1 MICQMQVT
9 KKRAMTKQPFK
20 AGDIINFRRS
30 YYGLIV
36 TAEYC
41 NSYIFLNVL
50 NTSCNV
56 RQLNLTLLENH
67 NYAYKVINV

>member
-1 MICQMQVT
+1 MI
-9 KKRAMTKQPFK
+9 KHPFK
-20 AGDIINFRRS
+20 VGDIINFRSR

-36 TAEYC
+36 SAKYR

>member
-1 MICQMQVT
+1 MI
-9 KKRAMTKQPFK
+9 KHPFK
-20 AGDIINFRRS
+20 VGDIINFRSR

-36 TAEYC
+36 KAKYH
-41 NSYIFLNVL
+41 NSYIFLEVL
-50 NTSCNV
+50 NTSNHV

>member
-1 MICQMQVT
+1 M
-9 KKRAMTKQPFK
+9 KNRQPFK
-20 AGDIINFRRS
+20 VGDIINFRSR

-36 TAEYC
+36 KAKYH
-41 NSYIFLNVL
+41 NSYIFLEVL
-50 NTSCNV
+50 NTSFNV

>member
-1 MICQMQVT
+1 MLLMQVT
-9 KKRAMTKQPFK
+9 KKKMKTKQPFK
-20 AGDIINFRRS
+20 AGDIIDFRRS

-36 TAEYC
+36 TAKYH
-41 NSYIFLNVL
+41 NSYIFLEVL
-50 NTSCNV
+50 NTSFNV